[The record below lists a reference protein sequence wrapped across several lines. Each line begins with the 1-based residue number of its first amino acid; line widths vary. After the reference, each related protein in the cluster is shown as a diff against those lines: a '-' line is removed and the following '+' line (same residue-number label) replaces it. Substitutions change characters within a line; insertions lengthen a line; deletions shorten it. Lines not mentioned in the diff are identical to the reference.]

1 MVDFFNENLVPSVTQ
16 ETDASLVSLGQRGCV
31 CVYDA
36 NGAPTGNFAAVQCI
50 TDCVFDALDTV
61 NGSSANSPFFPFCDN
76 GLTIPAGTILYAPF
90 TLISATS
97 GSFIAYKA

>member
-1 MVDFFNENLVPSVTQ
+1 MAWNDENIGPSITGEVD
-16 ETDASLVSLGQRGCV
+16 AALVSLGQRGCV

-36 NGAPTGNFAAVQCI
+36 DSSATGNFAAVQCI

-76 GLTIPAGTILYAPF
+76 SLSIPAGTIFYAPF
-90 TLISATS
+90 TLVGATS
-97 GSFIAYKA
+97 GSFIAYRA

>member
-1 MVDFFNENLVPSVTQ
+1 MAFLDENITPSVTQ
-16 ETDASLVSLGQRGCV
+16 ETDAALVSLGQRGCIAI
-31 CVYDA
+31 YDGSDVA
-36 NGAPTGNFAAVQCI
+36 TGNFAAVQCI

-76 GLTIPAGTILYAPF
+76 GLLIPAGTIFYAPF
-90 TLISATS
+90 TLVGVSS